1 MFFEFI
7 TLRNEK
13 VSINI
18 NHILF
23 VTPTKKGTMLVDVT
37 NNDYETLES
46 YTNVIFRLNNLELSK
61 SAKTY

>member
-23 VTPTKKGTMLVDVT
+23 VTPTKKGTMLVDVN